1 MLAVVYHG
9 PGQLCLEERPRPEL
23 QAPTDA
29 LVRVTHTTICGTDLA
44 ILKGGVAT
52 VAPGR
57 IIGHE
62 GVGVVEAV
70 GTGVAN
76 VRPGDRVL
84 ISCITACGHCH
95 NCRRGLPSNC
105 SNGGWVLGNTSDGC
119 QAEVVRVP
127 FADNGLHL
135 IPPAVSDEIAL
146 MLSDI
151 VPTGLEM
158 GVMNGNVK
166 FGDVVAIIGA
176 GPVGLAALLAVQFY
190 SPSQIIVVDVD
201 ENRLALA
208 HDLGATVTINNRAG
222 GAQEEIMALT
232 GGLGVDSVIEAVGNP
247 QTCQLVQ
254 AIVGVGGTIANIG
267 VYSQS
272 TELFKQRL
280 WTRNITIR
288 MGLVNTTTIPLLLQ
302 TVEGGRLDPSP
313 LITHRLPFADVL
325 RAYDIFR
332 NAARERAVKIVLHV
346 GEPLA
351 ATRVPADDEALLSHI
366 VGQVLQRIQD
376 KAP

>member
-9 PGQLCLEERPRPEL
+9 PGQLSLENRPKPTI
-23 QAPTDA
+23 QDPTDA

-44 ILKGGVAT
+44 ILKGGVAS
-52 VAPGR
+52 VAGGR
-57 IIGHE
+57 VIGHE

-70 GTGVAN
+70 GSSVAN
-76 VRPGDRVL
+76 VKPGDRVL
-84 ISCITACGHCH
+84 ISCITACGHCPH
-95 NCRRGLPSNC
+95 CRRGIPSNC
-105 SNGGWVLGNTSDGC
+105 ANGGWVLGNTSDGC
-119 QAEVVRVP
+119 QAEYVRVP
-127 FADNGLHL
+127 YADNGLHL
-135 IPPAVSDEIAL
+135 IPAAVSDEIAL

-158 GVMNGNVK
+158 GVINGDVK

-190 SPSQIIVVDVD
+190 SPAQVIVIDVD

-208 HDLGATVTINNRAG
+208 RRLGATATINNSDG
-222 GAQEEIMALT
+222 EAQTRILEMT
-232 GGLGVDSVIEAVGNP
+232 CGRGVDSAIEAVGNP
-247 QTCQLVQ
+247 QTCKLVQ
-254 AIVGVGGTIANIG
+254 GIIGVGGTIANIG

-280 WTRNITIR
+280 WTKNITIR

-302 TVEGGRLDPSP
+302 TVEGGKLDPSP
-313 LITHRLPFADVL
+313 LITHRLPFTDIL

-332 NAARERAVKIVLHV
+332 NAAKEQAVKIVLHMD
-346 GEPLA
+346 GA
-351 ATRVPADDEALLSHI
+351 APDKDEDRTLIAHI
-366 VGQVLQRIQD
+366 VGQVLHQLQGSTR
-376 KAP
+376 

>member
-1 MLAVVYHG
+1 MLALVYHG
-9 PGQLCLEERPRPEL
+9 PGRLSLEERPRPTV

-29 LVRVTHTTICGTDLA
+29 LVRLTQTTICGTDLA
-44 ILKGGVAT
+44 ILKGGVST
-52 VAPGR
+52 VSAGR

-70 GTGVAN
+70 GPGVGN
-76 VRPGDRVL
+76 FRPGDRVL

-105 SNGGWVLGNTSDGC
+105 ANGGWVLGHTSDGC
-119 QAEVVRVP
+119 QAEYVRVP
-127 FADNGLHL
+127 FADNGLHR
-135 IPPAVSDEIAL
+135 IPPAISDETAL
-146 MLSDI
+146 MLADI
-151 VPTGLEM
+151 IPTGLEM

-190 SPSQIIVVDVD
+190 APAQVIVIDID

-208 HDLGATVTINNRAG
+208 RQLGATVTIDNSDGQALDRVMAMTAG
-222 GAQEEIMALT
+222 R
-232 GGLGVDSVIEAVGNP
+232 GVDSAIEAVGNP
-247 QTCQLVQ
+247 QTCKLVQ
-254 AIVGVGGTIANIG
+254 GIIGVGGTIANIG

-302 TVEGGRLDPSP
+302 TVESGRLDPTP
-313 LITHRLPFADVL
+313 LITHRLPFSDIL
-325 RAYDIFR
+325 RAYDVFS
-332 NAARERAVKIVLHV
+332 NAARERAVKIVLSMSDAS
-346 GEPLA
+346 GPAGGA
-351 ATRVPADDEALLSHI
+351 ASDDALLAFI
-366 VGQVLQRIQD
+366 VGQVLERIQEGER
-376 KAP
+376 